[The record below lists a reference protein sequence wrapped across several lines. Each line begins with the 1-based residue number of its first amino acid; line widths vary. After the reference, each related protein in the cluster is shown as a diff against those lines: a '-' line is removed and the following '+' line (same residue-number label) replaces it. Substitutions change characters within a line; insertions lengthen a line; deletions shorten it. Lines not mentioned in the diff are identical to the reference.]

1 MQRVVF
7 LVQNGIGFG
16 HIRRTILIAEQ
27 IRLLSPDIE
36 VIFISQ
42 ANSLLLF
49 QKSPFHVI
57 NFPFLHRLPN
67 NASEHAYKVLLDE
80 ILANLKPTIVVEDT
94 YPDQRYLSIPAL
106 QDVPKVLI
114 MRRIDPLSFDEFRRQ
129 GYFSIYDCIL
139 MIQEEQDFF
148 SEKPLQESEL
158 LVKLSNK
165 FHFIG

>member
-16 HIRRTILIAEQ
+16 HIRRTLLIAEQ
-27 IRLLSPDIE
+27 IRLLDPNVE

-49 QKSPFHVI
+49 QMSPFRVI

-67 NASEHAYKVLLDE
+67 NAAEHVYRTLLCE

-94 YPDQRYLSIPAL
+94 YPDQWYLSVPAL
-106 QDVPKVLI
+106 QDIPKILI
-114 MRRIDPLSFDEFRRQ
+114 MRRIDPLAFDEFRRQ
-129 GYFSIYDCIL
+129 GYF
-139 MIQEEQDFF
+139 
-148 SEKPLQESEL
+148 
-158 LVKLSNK
+158 
-165 FHFIG
+165 